1 MKKYIIYCI
10 FIFITFCSLL
20 TYNVCNK
27 TDKNITDTTKYITL
41 IAYKMHNDSI
51 NLIEFSS
58 DSINITAFEYKEVIS
73 EIINS
78 YGKNG
83 IFKGK
88 HVITYPYKISK
99 NCIKLI
105 KKYEGCRLT
114 AYYFK
119 DNKTGKS
126 EKFKTI
132 GYGHVIYPGDNT
144 PDKITQE
151 QAENLLQKDLNNI
164 YVPAANK
171 LLKEINPKFKVT
183 QGFFDGFVS
192 LIYNCGPDGIRK
204 SEFWKRLKNCRFDK
218 NGNININDYEYMLA
232 AVKTTRI
239 SSAGHKIRRKA
250 EYNLMRK
257 DKVNS

>member
-1 MKKYIIYCI
+1 MKKYILYSI
-10 FIFITFCSLL
+10 FIFILICSV
-20 TYNVCNK
+20 TYKCFSFGNK
-27 TDKNITDTTKYITL
+27 NASQDTTKYITL
-41 IAYKMHNDSI
+41 IAYKMQQDST
-51 NLIEFSS
+51 NLIEFSG
-58 DSINITAFEYKEVIS
+58 DSINTAAFEYKDVIS

-78 YGKNG
+78 YGKTGKFN
-83 IFKGK
+83 GK

-99 NCIKLI
+99 NSIKII

-119 DNKTGKS
+119 DNKTGKV

-132 GYGHVIYPGDNT
+132 GYGHVIYNGDNT
-144 PDKITQE
+144 PDKITQA
-151 QAENLLQKDLNNI
+151 QAEKLLKDDLNKI

-171 LLKEINPKFKVT
+171 LLTEINPKFKVT

-192 LIYNCGPDGIRK
+192 LVYNCGPDGIRK
-204 SEFWKRLKNCRFDK
+204 SEFWQRLKKCRFDN
-218 NGNININDYEYMLA
+218 NGNINSNDYEYMLA
-232 AVKTTRI
+232 AVKTARI

-257 DKVNS
+257 DKV